1 MIEIQI
7 DKLTP
12 CLMERANGRIFDTQ
26 INKITPAKRN
36 YADWKFDW
44 SIPLKNGYDIYALKI
59 KNDKQIQGMI
69 AIAVEN
75 NNKAVYVNLAET
87 APHNY
92 GRNGKYDGVG
102 GHLFAFACKI
112 AYEQGYDYI
121 YFDAKTEL
129 IEYYKDKLGAM
140 QLGKSQRMII
150 EGKNFIDLLNKYFG
164 GAEDEG

>member
-12 CLMERANGRIFDTQ
+12 CLMERASGQIFDTQ
-26 INKITPAKRN
+26 MCKISPSKRD
-36 YADWKFDW
+36 YVGWKFDW
-44 SIPLKNGYDIYALKI
+44 SIPSKNGYDIYALKI
-59 KNDKQIQGMI
+59 KGDERIQGMV
-69 AIAVEN
+69 AFAVEH

-102 GHLFAFACKI
+102 GHLFAFACKQ
-112 AYEQGYDYI
+112 AYEHNYDCI

-129 IEYYKDKLGAM
+129 IEYYKTKLGAM

-150 EGKNFIDLLNKYFG
+150 EGENFIILLKKYFG
-164 GAEDEG
+164 GAEND